1 MVRLLSGDPALDG
14 ALAEE
19 GAALRA
25 AGVAFDFVPGPST
38 LTAVPA
44 FAGVPVI
51 ADGIGRVVALTDSG
65 ETPAPDAQATFVFL
79 EGADEAGEIAA
90 RLIGAEHDLSTP
102 VAVIRAGSTVEQR
115 TLVSTFEDV
124 GKTAK
129 AARNSPARE
138 SSSWVPPWPGA
149 TGSTGSRPSRS
160 SAGGCW
166 CRAPRSR
173 PAQCPRD
180 WRPLVPSARRCRP
193 SRWSPATPQQMEKA
207 IQGIVDGTYAW
218 VVFTSANAV
227 RAIRERFAARGLDA
241 RDLAGVKL
249 ATVGDKTADALREL
263 GVTPDLV
270 PAEEQS
276 SAGLVQAWHRY
287 DAEIDGGNN
296 RVFLPRADIAT
307 ETLVEGLT
315 ELGWAPDDITAYR
328 TVRASPPPAP
338 IREAIKTG
346 GFDAVLFTSS
356 STVRNLV
363 GIAGKP
369 HTTTVVACIG
379 PATAK
384 TAEEHGLRVD
394 VLASEPK
401 IEVLVDRLAAHG
413 EQLRLAA
420 IEAGETSWKPSRK
433 RAARRRSPSD
443 MTWPIADFPA
453 GRPRRL
459 RRSAAM
465 RAFVRQVSVEPR
477 HLVQPLFYK
486 EGLRDG
492 SVPVSS
498 MPGVFQHDLD
508 GLRAAATAAAEVGVG
523 GDVVWCAGR
532 RDAVGSGRVTPTGRC
547 RWRCARLPARS
558 VTRSW

>member
-1 MVRLLSGDPALDG
+1 MTETSTTIEPGQVWLVAAGPGDPGLLAVRAAEALRRADLVVADAQLADLAASCAPAAEIASAVDANGLPTTRTARAQRVAEASAAGQHVVRLLSGDPALDG

-90 RLIGAEHDLSTP
+90 RLIGAEHDPSTP

-115 TLVSTFEDV
+115 TLVSTLEDV

-129 AARNSPARE
+129 AAKLAGPGIVVVGPAVAR
-138 SSSWVPPWPGA
+138 
-149 TGSTGSRPSRS
+149 
-160 SAGGCW
+160 
-166 CRAPRSR
+166 
-173 PAQCPRD
+173 RD
-180 WRPLVPSARRCRP
+180 GLDWFETKPLFGWRVLVPRTKEQAGAVSARLAPFGALGEEVPTISVEPPR
-193 SRWSPATPQQMEKA
+193 TPQQMEKA

-401 IEVLVDRLAAHG
+401 IEVLVDELAAHG

-433 RAARRRSPSD
+433 RAARRRSS
-443 MTWPIADFPA
+443 
-453 GRPRRL
+453 
-459 RRSAAM
+459 
-465 RAFVRQVSVEPR
+465 
-477 HLVQPLFYK
+477 K
-486 EGLRDG
+486 
-492 SVPVSS
+492 
-498 MPGVFQHDLD
+498 
-508 GLRAAATAAAEVGVG
+508 
-523 GDVVWCAGR
+523 
-532 RDAVGSGRVTPTGRC
+532 
-547 RWRCARLPARS
+547 
-558 VTRSW
+558 